1 MAPASVAPTDQSTDD
16 RLTRISRITRITH
29 IVCDHLEIEPD
40 EIAPGDRFVEDH
52 GADSLA
58 LIGVLAALEAEF
70 KVGIDQSELPRMT
83 DIDSVEQV
91 IARIIAQSDAG

>member
-1 MAPASVAPTDQSTDD
+1 MDTIEQTTD
-16 RLTRISRITRITH
+16 LTGDRISRITRI
-29 IVCDHLEIEPD
+29 VSDHLEIEPE
-40 EIAPGDRFVEDH
+40 EIAPDDRFVEDH

-83 DIDSVEQV
+83 DIRSVDRV
-91 IARIIAQSDAG
+91 IAEISAR

>member
-1 MAPASVAPTDQSTDD
+1 MAPTDQLTDD
-16 RLTRISRITRITH
+16 RLTRIGRITRITR

-70 KVGIDQSELPRMT
+70 KVGIDQAELPRLT
-83 DIDSVEQV
+83 DIVSVEQV
-91 IARIIAQSDAG
+91 VARLLVQSDAG

>member
-1 MAPASVAPTDQSTDD
+1 MDTVEQTGD
-16 RLTRISRITRITH
+16 RISRITRI
-29 IVCDHLEIEPD
+29 VSDHLEIEPE

-83 DIDSVEQV
+83 DISSVERV
-91 IARIIAQSDAG
+91 ITEISAR

>member
-1 MAPASVAPTDQSTDD
+1 MTDTQLTDTQ
-16 RLTRISRITRITH
+16 RAERIGRITRI
-29 IVCDHLEIEPD
+29 VSDHLEIEPD
-40 EIAPGDRFVEDH
+40 EIAPDDRFVEDH

-83 DIDSVEQV
+83 DISSVERV
-91 IARIIAQSDAG
+91 ITEISAR

>member
-1 MAPASVAPTDQSTDD
+1 MTDTVEQAVEQTDD
-16 RLTRISRITRITH
+16 RIARINRITL
-29 IVCDHLEIEPD
+29 IVSDHLEIEPE
-40 EIAPGDRFVEDH
+40 EIAPSDRFVEDH

-83 DIDSVEQV
+83 DISSVDRV
-91 IARIIAQSDAG
+91 IAEISAR

>member
-1 MAPASVAPTDQSTDD
+1 MTDIQLTDTQ
-16 RLTRISRITRITH
+16 RGVRIGRITRI
-29 IVCDHLEIEPD
+29 VSDHLEIEPD
-40 EIAPGDRFVEDH
+40 EIAPDDRFVEDH

-83 DIDSVEQV
+83 DIRSVDQV
-91 IARIIAQSDAG
+91 IAEISAR